1 MYFKDLESS
10 AQAKQD
16 YNKRQR
22 ELSVERMKRVA
33 ATKKSK

>member
-1 MYFKDLESS
+1 MYFKEIESS
-10 AQAKQD
+10 AQAKLD

-33 ATKKSK
+33 ASKKSK